1 MVKEPRAGR
10 TKTRLARTLGA
21 ARAAFVYRAMMASLV
36 ARLSQDTRWQTV
48 LAVTPDEALGQ
59 AVFGRGTHR
68 IRQGR
73 IRQGRIRQGRIRQ
86 GHIGQGHIGQGRG
99 DLGQRLQSIA
109 DRMPRGPIVI
119 VGTDIPAITP
129 SAISAAFRTLGSH
142 DAVFGP
148 SSDGGYWL
156 VGLKRRPRVPRAFRD
171 VRWSSAH
178 ALEDTQANLAGL
190 SVAKIAALDD
200 VDDGA
205 DFARL
210 KHLMGRRVLPRIET
224 A

>member
-1 MVKEPRAGR
+1 
-10 TKTRLARTLGA
+10 
-21 ARAAFVYRAMMASLV
+21 
-36 ARLSQDTRWQTV
+36 
-48 LAVTPDEALGQ
+48 
-59 AVFGRGTHR
+59 
-68 IRQGR
+68 
-73 IRQGRIRQGRIRQ
+73 
-86 GHIGQGHIGQGRG
+86 
-99 DLGQRLQSIA
+99 
-109 DRMPRGPIVI
+109 MPRGPIVI

-190 SVAKIAALDD
+190 SVGKIAALDD

-210 KHLMGRRVLPRIET
+210 KHLMGRRVLPPLNALT
-224 A
+224 

>member
-59 AVFGRGTHR
+59 AVFGRGTH
-68 IRQGR
+68 
-73 IRQGRIRQGRIRQ
+73 RIRQ

-190 SVAKIAALDD
+190 SVGKIAALDD

-210 KHLMGRRVLPRIET
+210 KHLIGRRVLPRIET